1 VEQSEVLQNI
11 IKQLKN
17 ELNLTKLEM
26 TKLKST
32 LTTPGNQSMIFGHNA
47 DEYDGPGDAHVK
59 HNNST
64 LKTQVDTL
72 EVENMRL
79 K

>member
-1 VEQSEVLQNI
+1 MKVNVRHNNVEQSKVLQNI

-47 DEYDGPGDAHVK
+47 EEYDGPGDAQAI
-59 HNNST
+59 NSM
-64 LKTQVDTL
+64 KT
-72 EVENMRL
+72 
-79 K
+79 